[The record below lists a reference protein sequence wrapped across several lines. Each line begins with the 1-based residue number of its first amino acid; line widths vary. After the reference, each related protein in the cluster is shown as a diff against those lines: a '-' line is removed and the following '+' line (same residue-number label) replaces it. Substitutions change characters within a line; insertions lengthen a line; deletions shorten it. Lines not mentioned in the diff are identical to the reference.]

1 MNAGTSAGP
10 LHFALPPNGQFLLTI
25 DPALRDL
32 VEAWLPT
39 TADLVPIGSNAIAHI
54 RVNDMGFIPNTGTNR
69 SQPAG
74 DPALTFGP
82 IFARFSETPG
92 EERLVRLD
100 GDQPG
105 ILNANIDL
113 QRAHADCLVESSDAR
128 AEAYL
133 RDALTVCTALLL
145 GSQGHALIHS
155 AAVCAAG
162 GVWLVTGDARSG
174 KSSCVIAL
182 VKAGHDWL
190 SDDQVVLSAGS
201 DGHAPVVHGWPR
213 SVHLDTGWGKQRP
226 SGERTRVDPATIG
239 PGQLIERGAIAGVL
253 VPEIRPSSDSRL
265 EPLSR
270 SEVLETLIRQSPW
283 LMADPVAA
291 PGILRL
297 LETIASRPAFR
308 LVLGAGSFGN
318 GRLISSLLRDAAPGE

>member
-1 MNAGTSAGP
+1 MSEHTTAGSI
-10 LHFALPPNGQFLLTI
+10 HFALPPTGRFLLTI
-25 DPALRDL
+25 DPAFQGL

-39 TADLVPIGSNAIAHI
+39 TADLVPTASEAIARI
-54 RVNDMGFIPNTGTNR
+54 RVSCMNTLPL
-69 SQPAG
+69 PAPDG
-74 DPALTFGP
+74 PYATVDPVLTFGP

-105 ILNANIDL
+105 ILNSNIDL

-190 SDDQVVLSAGS
+190 SDDQVVLSAGP
-201 DGHAPVVHGWPR
+201 DGRAPVVHGWPR